1 MVGREAL
8 GAQVVEVVVRRPV
21 VRQEAPQAVIRREV
35 PGLVFLR
42 AVARRRVLRLAVR
55 QVEVRVQVGPLEV
68 AGEEP
73 EARLEVLAPGQA
85 AYHSFRKTLLRV
97 RSRDRMTG
105 MSILLLRV
113 SRRWGV

>member
-1 MVGREAL
+1 VAGREAL
-8 GAQVVEVVVRRPV
+8 GALAVEVVVRRPV

-35 PGLVFLR
+35 PGLVVLR
-42 AVARRRVLRLAVR
+42 AVVHRQVLRLAVQ
-55 QVEVRVQVGPLEV
+55 QVEVGPLEV
-68 AGEEP
+68 VGEEP

-105 MSILLLRV
+105 MSLLLLKV
-113 SRRWGV
+113 SRQ